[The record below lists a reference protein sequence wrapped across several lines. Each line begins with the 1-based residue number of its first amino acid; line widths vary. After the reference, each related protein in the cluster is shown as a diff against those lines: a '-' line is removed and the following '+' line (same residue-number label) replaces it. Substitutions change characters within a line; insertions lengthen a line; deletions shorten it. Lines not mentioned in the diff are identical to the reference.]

1 MVLGGM
7 NKFYSLVENLNISE
21 VQNQIYSSLWYHN
34 IMWVFR
40 LKKASWCIGRE
51 WGSDRKKRL
60 RDAVYPKDV
69 AAESAVCNS
78 EN

>member
-1 MVLGGM
+1 MKYKIRSIVACGITILCR
-7 NKFYSLVENLNISE
+7 L
-21 VQNQIYSSLWYHN
+21 
-34 IMWVFR
+34 FR

-69 AAESAVCNS
+69 AAQSATQKTEVP
-78 EN
+78 

>member
-1 MVLGGM
+1 
-7 NKFYSLVENLNISE
+7 
-21 VQNQIYSSLWYHN
+21 
-34 IMWVFR
+34 MWVFR

-69 AAESAVCNS
+69 AAESATQKTEVP
-78 EN
+78 